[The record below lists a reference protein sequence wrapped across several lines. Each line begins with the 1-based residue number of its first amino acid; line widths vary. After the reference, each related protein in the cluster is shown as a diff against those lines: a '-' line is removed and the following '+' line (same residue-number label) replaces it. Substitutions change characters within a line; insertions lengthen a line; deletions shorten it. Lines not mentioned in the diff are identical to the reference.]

1 LVQTGA
7 VIDISHVDVDEL
19 PRLVAVHNALR
30 PDDPATVEGFVD
42 WRRQAEGMAWLVA
55 SDGGE
60 DVGAGIGLVGWHSR
74 PGTAFVEAWTLPAA
88 RRRGVGQALYDELVR
103 WAAARGSV
111 AVETAVAEDD
121 AASHA
126 WAGRRGFHEI
136 GRESRLALDLEAVEA
151 PVVDP
156 PDGIAIATWAERP
169 GIEQGL
175 YAVFVEASPD
185 IPGAEEAEVPPF
197 ETWLSNDMQGVADR
211 PEAVF
216 VAFAGDEIVGYAKLA
231 LAPSQVDAA
240 WHDLTG
246 VKRAWRGR
254 GIAGALKRKQIAW
267 AKGQGYRRLVTHN
280 EERNEPIRRL
290 NERYG
295 YRLEPGRV
303 FLRADI
309 PGSASPGD

>member
-1 LVQTGA
+1 MRTGA
-7 VIDISHVDVDEL
+7 VIGISHVDVDGL

-30 PDDPATVEGFVD
+30 PDDLATVEGFVD
-42 WRRQAEGMAWLVA
+42 WRRQAEGMTWLVA

-60 DVGAGIGLVGWHSR
+60 DVGAGIGLFGWHLP
-74 PGTAFVEAWTLPAA
+74 PGTAIVEAWTLPAR

-103 WAAARGSV
+103 WAVERGCV
-111 AVETAVAEDD
+111 ALQTAVGEDD
-121 AASHA
+121 ATSHA
-126 WAGRRGFHEI
+126 WAGRRGFREI
-136 GRESRLALDLEAVEA
+136 GRESRLVLDLEAIEP

-169 GIEQGL
+169 GIEHGL

-185 IPGAEEAEVPPF
+185 IPGGEEAEVPSF
-197 ETWLSNDMQGVADR
+197 EEWLSNDMQGVADR

-216 VAFAGDEIVGYAKLA
+216 VAFAGDEVVGYAKLS
-231 LAPSQVDAA
+231 LAPSEVDTA

-254 GIAGALKRKQIAW
+254 GIAGALKRTQIAW
-267 AKGQGYRRLVTHN
+267 AKREGYRRLVTHN

-295 YRLEPGRV
+295 YRLEPGRI
-303 FLRADI
+303 FLRAEI
-309 PGSASPGD
+309 PGSGRPRD

>member
-1 LVQTGA
+1 VQTGT
-7 VIDISHVDVDEL
+7 VIEISHVDVDGL

-55 SDGGE
+55 SDDGE

-74 PGTAFVEAWTLPAA
+74 PGTAIVEAWTLPAQ
-88 RRRGVGQALYDELVR
+88 RRHGVGRALYGELLR

-111 AVETAVAEDD
+111 ALQTAVAEED
-121 AASHA
+121 AESVA

-136 GRESRLALDLEAVEA
+136 GREGRLVLDLEAID
-151 PVVDP
+151 PPIVDP

-169 GIEQGL
+169 GIEHGL
-175 YAVFVEASPD
+175 YEVFVEASPD
-185 IPGAEEAEVPPF
+185 VPGSEEAEIPSF

-216 VAFAGDEIVGYAKLA
+216 VAFAGDEVVGYAKLS
-231 LAPSQVDAA
+231 LAPSELDTA

-254 GIAGALKRKQIAW
+254 GIAGALKRTQIAW
-267 AKGQGYRRLVTHN
+267 AKQEGYRRLVTNN

-290 NERYG
+290 NEHHG
-295 YRLEPGRV
+295 YRLEPGRI
-303 FLRADI
+303 FLRAEI
-309 PGSASPGD
+309 SGDSG